1 MKWSN
6 TQGKT
11 TMDGGFKKHGHGC
24 PLLLTRPPSNPNIH
38 FISEIC
44 FFCPGANPNY
54 ARREGLP

>member
-11 TMDGGFKKHGHGC
+11 AMDGGFKKHGHGC
-24 PLLLTRPPSNPNIH
+24 LLLLARPRSNFIIH

-44 FFCPGANPNY
+44 FFA
-54 ARREGLP
+54 